1 MGKRGFIRFEKEE
14 HNDFNMGKDTYQHF
28 PCHSSARGRALEII
42 DAGGGCHPV
51 HITRKRHA
59 PLCYDPTLVYLALA
73 GTTIMA
79 LESRLNDGS
88 TVPR

>member
-14 HNDFNMGKDTYQHF
+14 HNDYNMGKDTYQHF

-51 HITRKRHA
+51 HITR
-59 PLCYDPTLVYLALA
+59 
-73 GTTIMA
+73 
-79 LESRLNDGS
+79 
-88 TVPR
+88 